1 MRGYEHGG
9 VTNSSGH
16 AGRDCEMAGMDAA
29 ALAYT
34 EHPEFPGL
42 FTFRCERLHADLTAA
57 ACARSHAERRAL
69 ACVGCTIGR
78 KHADDAGIASAPVAK
93 RTALGSGQVD
103 YGRFAPVG
111 GCVRCGRTYSRADR
125 SIKPLRLVRAH
136 TICVS
141 CFNREKEVTHGAN
154 AKGAKPRKWAL
165 LLRPTLLELKCE
177 GKYHVVDVGLCSG
190 RAEAERL
197 VERRWPGWRLVH
209 VTQDGETRQLPAH
222 LRTGILPAGP
232 VDTPTTPDKHRLRR
246 TPVQIEG
253 V

>member
-16 AGRDCEMAGMDAA
+16 AGRDCEMAGMDTA

-42 FTFRCERLHADLTAA
+42 FTFRCERLHADLTAS

-103 YGRFAPVG
+103 YGRFIPVG

-141 CFNREKEVTHGAN
+141 CFNREKEVEHGAN
-154 AKGAKPRKWAL
+154 SKGSKPRKWAH
-165 LLRPTLLELKCE
+165 LLRPILLELEYE
-177 GKYHVVDVGLCSG
+177 GKRRVVDIGLCSG

-197 VERRWPGWRLVH
+197 VERRWPGWKIVEA
-209 VTQDGETRQLPAH
+209 VQDGAPGRLSPR
-222 LRTGILPAGP
+222 LRTGILPAGRVKKP
-232 VDTPTTPDKHRLRR
+232 VMSSEHGTQRA
-246 TPVQIEG
+246 PVRIKG
-253 V
+253 L